1 MEEEF
6 AALANKDIAQL
17 CAENIMLW
25 QKFLD
30 AFTLKEPI
38 HQHLSKLHHQL
49 RVSCRNSKWR
59 CHWWRRDSGLG
70 CISRKAA
77 YKLRN
82 DDDHTVKKKFPF
94 QLLLKRGRSSESCKC
109 SFETGNTYPEMH

>member
-1 MEEEF
+1 MCHCERERREMKSFKGHRLMFSSTNFQGVDVEEEF

-49 RVSCRNSKWR
+49 RVS
-59 CHWWRRDSGLG
+59 
-70 CISRKAA
+70 
-77 YKLRN
+77 
-82 DDDHTVKKKFPF
+82 
-94 QLLLKRGRSSESCKC
+94 
-109 SFETGNTYPEMH
+109 